1 MPIDFETTLRTAEL
15 ARLNLKSGLS
25 PEEAP
30 AALAKLAE
38 ELADIIGYFDILN
51 EIDTSGVEPLYSP
64 LLEVAG
70 SRPDEPESRANPE
83 DILSQ
88 APNRLG
94 SFFVV
99 PKIM

>member
-1 MPIDFETTLRTAEL
+1 MPIDFKTTLRTAEL
-15 ARLNLKSGLS
+15 ACLNLKSGLS

-30 AALAKLAE
+30 AALARLTK
-38 ELADIIGYFDILN
+38 ELTDIINYFNILN
-51 EIDTSGVEPLYSP
+51 EINTSEVEPLYSP

-70 SRPDEPESRANPE
+70 LRPDEPERRANPE
-83 DILSQ
+83 ELLSQ

-99 PKIM
+99 PKII